1 MTRETFDM
9 DKVNEIQTALK
20 EAPPATGKLSKAD
33 VLRQLAPTLKELRE
47 DKGYTLEALVELLK
61 TKGLDV
67 KVSTLQGA
75 LKKKGTGTK
84 RRLPSVPPPPSSP
97 QTTPPPAATSAGS
110 VVTTQ
115 DGVKSGDLT
124 ILGGKTKKTA

>member
-1 MTRETFDM
+1 MIRETFDM

-20 EAPPATGKLSKAD
+20 AAPASTSRFSKAD
-33 VLRQLAPTLKELRE
+33 VLRHLAPTLKELRE

-67 KVSTLQGA
+67 KVSTLQSA

-84 RRLPSVPPPPSSP
+84 RKLPTAPPPPSSP
-97 QTTPPPAATSAGS
+97 QTPPPPPAASSEPT
-110 VVTTQ
+110 VVAVPAK
-115 DGVKSGDLT
+115 VK
-124 ILGGKTKKTA
+124 KVA